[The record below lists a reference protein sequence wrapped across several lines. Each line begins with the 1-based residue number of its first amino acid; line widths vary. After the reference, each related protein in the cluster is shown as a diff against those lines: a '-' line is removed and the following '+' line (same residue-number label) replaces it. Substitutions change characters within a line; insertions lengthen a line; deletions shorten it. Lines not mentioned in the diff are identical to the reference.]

1 MKNICKYT
9 RIPFKKVYILTS
21 VLICSESFPAYE
33 GWGLNTVRHF
43 GESVKGTWSVNI
55 RDDDASDSVQGE
67 VKAVEVTVHY
77 TD

>member
-1 MKNICKYT
+1 M
-9 RIPFKKVYILTS
+9 
-21 VLICSESFPAYE
+21 
-33 GWGLNTVRHF
+33 RHF